1 MKLSTKVRYTT
12 RAMLDLALHFN
23 EGAIQIKDICE
34 RQDVSEQYLKNL
46 MASLIAANL
55 IRSVR
60 GPRGGFTLARP
71 PSQIRV
77 IEIVQATEGSIA
89 LVDCVDAPEICS
101 RADLC
106 VTRDVWTEMGDAMS
120 AVLESLT
127 LQDLVER
134 QTQKQKEVTK
144 WHT

>member
-1 MKLSTKVRYTT
+1 MKLSTKVRYAT

-46 MASLIAANL
+46 LASLRAANL

-60 GPRGGFTLARP
+60 GPRGGFMLARP
-71 PSQIRV
+71 PSQIV
-77 IEIVQATEGSIA
+77 VMEIIQATEGTIA
-89 LVDCVDAPEICS
+89 LVDCIDAPEICS
-101 RADLC
+101 RSDLC
-106 VTRDVWTEMGDAMS
+106 VTRDIWTEMGDAMN
-120 AVLESLT
+120 AVVESMS

-134 QTQKQKEVTK
+134 QTRKKEGLTA
-144 WHT
+144 

>member
-1 MKLSTKVRYTT
+1 MKLSTKVRYAT

-23 EGAIQIKDICE
+23 EGAIQIKGICE

-46 MASLIAANL
+46 LASLRVANL
-55 IRSVR
+55 VRSVR

-77 IEIVQATEGSIA
+77 IEIIRAMEGSIA
-89 LVDCVDAPEICS
+89 LADCVDAPEICS

-106 VTRDVWTEMGDAMS
+106 VTRDLWTEMGDAMN
-120 AVLESLT
+120 AVVEST
-127 LQDLVER
+127 SLQDLVER
-134 QTQKQKEVTK
+134 QTQKQESSTN
-144 WHT
+144 

>member
-1 MKLSTKVRYTT
+1 MKLSTKVRYAT

-23 EGAIQIKDICE
+23 EGAIQIKGICE

-46 MASLIAANL
+46 LVSLRVANL
-55 IRSVR
+55 VRSVR

-77 IEIVQATEGSIA
+77 IEIIRAMEGSIA
-89 LVDCVDAPEICS
+89 LADCIDTPEICS

-106 VTRDVWTEMGDAMS
+106 VTRDLWTEMGDAMN
-120 AVLESLT
+120 AVVEST
-127 LQDLVER
+127 SLQDLVER
-134 QTQKQKEVTK
+134 QPQKQESSTN
-144 WHT
+144 

>member
-1 MKLSTKVRYTT
+1 MKLSTKVRYAT

-23 EGAIQIKDICE
+23 EGAIQIKGICE

-46 MASLIAANL
+46 LASLRVANL
-55 IRSVR
+55 VRSVR

-77 IEIVQATEGSIA
+77 IEIIRAMEGSIA
-89 LVDCVDAPEICS
+89 LADCIDTPEICS

-106 VTRDVWTEMGDAMS
+106 VTRDLWTEMGDAMN
-120 AVLESLT
+120 AVVEST
-127 LQDLVER
+127 SLQDLVER
-134 QTQKQKEVTK
+134 QTQKQESSTN
-144 WHT
+144 

>member
-1 MKLSTKVRYTT
+1 MKLSTKVRYAT

-23 EGAIQIKDICE
+23 EGAIQIKGICE

-46 MASLIAANL
+46 LVSLRVANL
-55 IRSVR
+55 VRSVR

-77 IEIVQATEGSIA
+77 IEIIRAMEGSIA
-89 LVDCVDAPEICS
+89 LADCIDTPEICS

-106 VTRDVWTEMGDAMS
+106 VTRDLWTEMGDAMN
-120 AVLESLT
+120 AVVEST
-127 LQDLVER
+127 SLQDLVER
-134 QTQKQKEVTK
+134 QTQKQESSTN
-144 WHT
+144 